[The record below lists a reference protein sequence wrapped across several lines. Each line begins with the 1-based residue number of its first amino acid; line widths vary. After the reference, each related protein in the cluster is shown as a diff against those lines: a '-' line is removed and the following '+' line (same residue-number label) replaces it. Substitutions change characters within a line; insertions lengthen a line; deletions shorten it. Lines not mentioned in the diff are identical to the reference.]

1 MVSGQEKDGLD
12 VDVFLREVTLAL
24 RLRSGLGAVSVLTVV
39 ITITI
44 PPFYPLVILE
54 VVVLLIVRAMDVDLV
69 RRIGSDAGL
78 KAAAAPPI
86 LVVESN
92 VPSPSYLHLLIVGW
106 YRYRGWFCIRVHVHV
121 GSWGPQYYSQRH

>member
-12 VDVFLREVTLAL
+12 VDVFLREVTLAS

-86 LVVESN
+86 FVVE
-92 VPSPSYLHLLIVGW
+92 
-106 YRYRGWFCIRVHVHV
+106 
-121 GSWGPQYYSQRH
+121 